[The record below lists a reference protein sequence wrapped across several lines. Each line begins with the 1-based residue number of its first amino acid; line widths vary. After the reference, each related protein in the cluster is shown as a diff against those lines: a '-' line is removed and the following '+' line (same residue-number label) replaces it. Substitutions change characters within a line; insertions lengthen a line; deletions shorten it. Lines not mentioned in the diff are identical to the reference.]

1 MKVVATRKDDQ
12 NVAALDP
19 WTLVHFSSGLALGLM
34 EVSLD
39 RAIGVAVGYELVEQ
53 YVERREW
60 GQDLFETSRPERPV
74 NAVMDLVAFGV
85 GHWLGGLWNRT

>member
-39 RAIGVAVGYELVEQ
+39 KAIGVAVGYEL
-53 YVERREW
+53 

-85 GHWLGGLWNRT
+85 GHWLGGIWNRT